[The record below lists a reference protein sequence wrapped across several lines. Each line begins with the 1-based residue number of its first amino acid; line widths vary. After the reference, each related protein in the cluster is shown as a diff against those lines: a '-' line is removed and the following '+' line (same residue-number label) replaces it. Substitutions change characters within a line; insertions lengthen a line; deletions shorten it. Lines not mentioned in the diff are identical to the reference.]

1 MSIAEY
7 KKLGPI
13 DDLIE
18 LIRRAKIPKP
28 KREHRFRKNRKFA
41 FDLCWPSYGIAVEVE
56 GGIWK
61 AGRHVR
67 GAGYEA
73 DCEKYS
79 LAAIDGWAVIRVTP
93 GMIKSGK
100 AMELITEAWEHCQ
113 RA

>member
-1 MSIAEY
+1 MTVAEF

-18 LIRRAKIPKP
+18 LIRRAKLPKP
-28 KREHRFRKNRKFA
+28 KREHRFRKDRRFA
-41 FDLCWPSYGIAVEVE
+41 FDLCWTAYGLAVECE
-56 GGIWK
+56 GGIWIK
-61 AGRHVR
+61 GRHVNPVSF
-67 GAGYEA
+67 EK

-100 AMELITEAWEHCQ
+100 AMELIQEAWSHCQ